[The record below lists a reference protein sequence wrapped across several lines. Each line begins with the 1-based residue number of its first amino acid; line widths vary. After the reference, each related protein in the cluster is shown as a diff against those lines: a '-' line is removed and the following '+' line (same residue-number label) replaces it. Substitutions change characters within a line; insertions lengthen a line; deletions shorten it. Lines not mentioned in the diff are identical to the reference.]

1 MPPPDPGRVRGDWAP
16 DGPDPGAV
24 RCSGI
29 TVRFGS
35 LTAVAEVS
43 LELRSGGIHALV
55 GQNGAGKTTL
65 ARVLSG
71 LQYPD
76 SGTVEIRG
84 VEIAPGDHRAARDAG
99 VDMVHQHAS
108 LVPDLTVA
116 EALELW
122 TPRGPIGGYRR
133 QSVEQRWGEYLERRE
148 VAVDV
153 RQRVRDLP
161 VETVQSIEIARS
173 DPGPGGVLLLDEPTS
188 VLAPN
193 RVALLFERLRATS
206 DGGVTVLVVLH
217 KLAEV
222 REVADSVAVMRQ
234 GRLVLA
240 PTPIGSVDDA
250 RLSELIVGADD
261 LSEAGG
267 GAPPAVL
274 ASPGDDS
281 LRADALRAP
290 GGGSDAP
297 LRDVTVT
304 VGAGEIVGVAGVEG
318 NGQRTLVEVL
328 AGLRQPAAG
337 TVTMFGADITVATTR
352 QRRAAGLRMVPFD
365 RNVQGISPELS
376 LWENVTSWEA
386 GRYRRRHWL
395 PLIAVQ
401 AMRREARERLGRF
414 GVAYSDIEQPCG
426 SLSGGNM
433 QRLILAR
440 EIPDASVL
448 IAAHPTRGLDIGG
461 TRAVWQSLRDLL
473 ARRVPILVVS
483 SDLEELLTHS
493 DRIIVMRGGR
503 VTGEFTPPFQRS
515 DLGRAMTGASL

>member
-1 MPPPDPGRVRGDWAP
+1 MPAPNPGRVREGRAP

-24 RCSGI
+24 QCNGI

-35 LTAVAEVS
+35 LTAVAAVS
-43 LELRSGGIHALV
+43 FGLRSGGIHALV

-65 ARVLSG
+65 ARVLAG

-84 VEIAPGDHRAARDAG
+84 VEMALGDHRAARDAG

-108 LVPDLTVA
+108 LVPNLTVA

-122 TPRGPIGGYRR
+122 SPRGPVGGYRR
-133 QSVEQRWGEYLERRE
+133 QSIEQRWGEYLERQD
-148 VAVDV
+148 VTVDV
-153 RQRVRDLP
+153 RRRVRDLP

-173 DPGPGGVLLLDEPTS
+173 NPGPGGLLILDEPTS

-193 RVALLFERLRATS
+193 RVTLLFERLRTTAG
-206 DGGVTVLVVLH
+206 GGVTVLVVLH

-222 REVADSVAVMRQ
+222 REIADSVAVMRQ

-240 PTPIGSVDDA
+240 PAPIDAVDDA
-250 RLSELIVGADD
+250 RLSELIVGAEDSSVREGD
-261 LSEAGG
+261 AK
-267 GAPPAVL
+267 PAVVT
-274 ASPGDDS
+274 AVGDDS
-281 LRADALRAP
+281 LQADGLRAP
-290 GGGSDAP
+290 GGVSDAP

-328 AGLRQPAAG
+328 AGLRQPVEG
-337 TVTMFGADITVATTR
+337 TVTMFGADITAATTR

-386 GRYRRRHWL
+386 DRYRRRRWL

-414 GVAYSDIEQPCG
+414 GVAYTDIDQPSG

-440 EIPDASVL
+440 EIPDASAL

-461 TRAVWQSLRDLL
+461 TRAVWQSLRDLV

-483 SDLEELLTHS
+483 SDLDELLTHS
-493 DRIIVMRGGR
+493 DRILVMRGGR

-515 DLGRAMTGASL
+515 DLGRAMTGAAP

>member
-1 MPPPDPGRVRGDWAP
+1 MLRQSEGRVP
-16 DGPDPGAV
+16 GPLNPYGPGPRSV
-24 RCSGI
+24 RFSGI

-35 LTAVAEVS
+35 LTAVSGVS
-43 LELRSGGIHALV
+43 FGYSGGGIHALV

-65 ARVLSG
+65 ARVVAG
-71 LQYPD
+71 LQRPD
-76 SGTVEIRG
+76 SGTVEIG
-84 VEIAPGDHRAARDAG
+84 GAEVASGDHRAARDAG

-108 LVPDLTVA
+108 LVPDLSVA

-122 TPRGPIGGYRR
+122 APRGPVGGYRR
-133 QSVEQRWGEYLERRE
+133 HGIERRWREYLERHD
-148 VAVDV
+148 VAIDV
-153 RQRVRDLP
+153 RRRVRDLP

-173 DPGPGGVLLLDEPTS
+173 NPGPGGLLILDEPTS

-193 RVALLFERLRATS
+193 RVARLFERLRAAS

-222 REVADSVAVMRQ
+222 REIADSVAVMRG

-240 PTPIGSVDDA
+240 PTPIGAVGDA
-250 RLSELIVGADD
+250 RLSELIVGAED
-261 LSEAGG
+261 LQEGERA
-267 GAPPAVL
+267 APPA
-274 ASPGDDS
+274 AIATAGEDS
-281 LRADALRAP
+281 LRADGLRAP
-290 GGGSDAP
+290 GGVGDAP

-328 AGLRQPAAG
+328 AGLRRPAAG
-337 TVTMFGADITVATTR
+337 TVTMLGADITAAPTR

-365 RNVQGISPELS
+365 RNVQGVSPELS
-376 LWENVTSWEA
+376 LWENVTGWEA

-401 AMRREARERLGRF
+401 AMRREARERLDRF
-414 GVAYSDIEQPCG
+414 GVVYSDVEQPSG

-461 TRAVWQSLRDLL
+461 TQAVWQSLRDLV

-483 SDLEELLTHS
+483 SDLEELTTHS
-493 DRIIVMRGGR
+493 DRILVMRGGR
-503 VTGEFTPPFQRS
+503 VTGEFIPPFHRS
-515 DLGRAMTGASL
+515 DLGRAMTGASS

>member
-1 MPPPDPGRVRGDWAP
+1 MPVADLGRVPGGSAP
-16 DGPDPGAV
+16 GEPDREAV
-24 RCSGI
+24 RCRGI

-35 LTAVAEVS
+35 LTAVSGVS
-43 LELRSGGIHALV
+43 FGLPSGGIHALV

-65 ARVLSG
+65 ARVLAG
-71 LQYPD
+71 LQHPD

-84 VEIAPGDHRAARDAG
+84 VEMASGDHRAARDAG

-122 TPRGPIGGYRR
+122 SRRGPVGGYRR
-133 QSVEQRWGEYLERRE
+133 QNIEQRWGDYLRRHN

-153 RQRVRDLP
+153 RRRVRDLP

-173 DPGPGGVLLLDEPTS
+173 NPGPGGLLILDEPTS

-193 RVALLFERLRATS
+193 RVALLFEHLRATS
-206 DGGVTVLVVLH
+206 AGGVTVLVVLH

-222 REVADSVAVMRQ
+222 REIADSVAVMRR
-234 GRLVLA
+234 GRLVLV
-240 PTPIGSVDDA
+240 PTPAGAVDDA
-250 RLSELIVGADD
+250 RLSELIVGT
-261 LSEAGG
+261 EAASAAAGD
-267 GAPPAVL
+267 APQATVAPA
-274 ASPGDDS
+274 GDDS
-281 LRADALRAP
+281 LRADGLRAY
-290 GGGSDAP
+290 GGVGDAP
-297 LRDVTVT
+297 LRDVSATI
-304 VGAGEIVGVAGVEG
+304 GAGEIVGVAGVEG

-328 AGLRQPAAG
+328 AGLRRPVSG
-337 TVTMFGADITVATTR
+337 TVTMFGADITAATTR

-365 RNVQGISPELS
+365 RNVQGVSPELS
-376 LWENVTSWEA
+376 LWENVASWEA
-386 GRYRRRHWL
+386 GRYRRRGL

-401 AMRREARERLGRF
+401 AMRREARERLSRF
-414 GVAYSDIEQPCG
+414 GVAYSDIEQPSG

-440 EIPDASVL
+440 EIPDASAL

-461 TRAVWQSLRDLL
+461 TRAVWQSLRELV
-473 ARRVPILVVS
+473 ARRVPVLVVS
-483 SDLEELLTHS
+483 SDLDELLTHC
-493 DRIIVMRGGR
+493 DRVIVMRGGR

-515 DLGRAMTGASL
+515 NLGRAMTGAVS

>member
-1 MPPPDPGRVRGDWAP
+1 MPHPSAGRVRGPLSP
-16 DGPDPGAV
+16 DGPGPRAV
-24 RCSGI
+24 RFSGI

-35 LTAVAEVS
+35 LTAVSGVS
-43 LELRSGGIHALV
+43 FGYSGGGVHALV

-65 ARVLSG
+65 ARVLAG
-71 LQYPD
+71 LQHPD
-76 SGTVEIRG
+76 SGTVEIGGR
-84 VEIAPGDHRAARDAG
+84 EIAPADHRAARAAG

-108 LVPDLTVA
+108 LVPNLTVA

-122 TPRGPIGGYRR
+122 SPRGPVGGYRR
-133 QSVEQRWGEYLERRE
+133 QSIEQRWGEYLRLHD
-148 VAVDV
+148 VAVDA

-173 DPGPGGVLLLDEPTS
+173 NPGPGGLLILDEPTS

-222 REVADSVAVMRQ
+222 REIADSVAVMRQ

-240 PTPIGSVDDA
+240 PTPIGAVDDA
-250 RLSELIVGADD
+250 RLSELIVGAED
-261 LSEAGG
+261 SPEGER
-267 GAPPAVL
+267 GAAPAL
-274 ASPGDDS
+274 IATAGDDS
-281 LRADALRAP
+281 LRADGLRAP

-328 AGLRQPAAG
+328 AGLRQPVAG
-337 TVTMFGADITVATTR
+337 TVTMFGADITAATTR

-365 RNVQGISPELS
+365 RNVEGISPELS

-386 GRYRRRHWL
+386 GRYRRRRWL
-395 PLIAVQ
+395 PLITVQ

-414 GVAYSDIEQPCG
+414 GVAYSDIEQPSG
-426 SLSGGNM
+426 SLSGGNV

-440 EIPDASVL
+440 EIPDASAL

-461 TRAVWQSLRDLL
+461 TRAVWQSLRDLV

-493 DRIIVMRGGR
+493 DRILVMRGGS

-515 DLGRAMTGASL
+515 DLGRAMTGASS